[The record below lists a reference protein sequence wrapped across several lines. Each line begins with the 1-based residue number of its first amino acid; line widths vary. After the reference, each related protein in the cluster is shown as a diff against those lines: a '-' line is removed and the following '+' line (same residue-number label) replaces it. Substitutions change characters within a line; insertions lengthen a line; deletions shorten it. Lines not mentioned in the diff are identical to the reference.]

1 MLGNLKRYMSNSQ
14 LVEIIYLDR
23 HGRTSKRTVR
33 IHEISSGRVKA
44 YCFARRAFRVFSV
57 DNILAVA
64 PVVKRHAAGY

>member
-1 MLGNLKRYMSNSQ
+1 MLGNLQRYMNSGQ

-33 IHEISSGRVKA
+33 IHEISRGSVKA

-64 PVVKRHAAGY
+64 PVVNRYAAGY

>member
-1 MLGNLKRYMSNSQ
+1 MLGELQRYMNSGQ

-33 IHEISSGRVKA
+33 IHEISSGRMKA
-44 YCFARRAFRVFSV
+44 YCFARRAFRAFYV

>member
-1 MLGNLKRYMSNSQ
+1 MLGDLQRYMNSGH

-23 HGRTSKRTVR
+23 RGRTSKRTVR

-64 PVVKRHAAGY
+64 PVVNRHAAGY